1 MRLQNFYQASNNA
14 QENGNSLDYG
24 VEAIAADQELAT
36 HIQEVLVW
44 LQFLDP
50 PVDGKFGPISTD
62 ALIEFQDTISE
73 IRSEVAQER
82 GFLGL
87 FTAKAL
93 IEISPEE
100 VPRPNVNYSRNDLA
114 ARLMKYMAKMNYR
127 ISVGDRR
134 YNIVYVEGMNTNGS
148 LNNDAPNQFNDRRMV
163 IEIPDSD
170 LIPIIQGNWEATTEP
185 GTYYTN
191 NPMGRGRQ
199 YGAARIAFGQYKAW
213 RVGTHYGSGA
223 DPHEALVQKT
233 PISVYR
239 DKNRDMIRTGDFLDT
254 GKFHINQH
262 WGYDLPRT
270 NIGMAGAGCLVG
282 RLRKKH
288 KDFMALI
295 KQDKR
300 YQRNNNYLFLTT
312 IIPGDKF
319 VEQFPPS

>member
-1 MRLQNFYQASNNA
+1 MRLQNFYQASNKA
-14 QENGNSLDYG
+14 KENNSSLDYG
-24 VEAIAADQELAT
+24 VEAIAADKELAT

-62 ALIEFQDTISE
+62 AFIEFQDTISK
-73 IRSEVAQER
+73 IRSEVGQER

-87 FTAKAL
+87 DTAKAL
-93 IEISPEE
+93 LEISPKD

-114 ARLMKYMAKMNYR
+114 ARLIKYMAEMNYR
-127 ISVGDRR
+127 ISVGDRK
-134 YNIVYVEGMNTNGS
+134 YNIVYVEGIDANGS
-148 LNNDAPNQFNDRRMV
+148 LNNDAPNHFNDRRIV
-163 IEIPDSD
+163 IEIPESD
-170 LIPIIQGNWEATTEP
+170 LIPIIKGNWEATTEP
-185 GTYYTN
+185 GTYFTL
-191 NPMGRGRQ
+191 NPMGRAIE

-213 RVGTHYGSGA
+213 SVGTHYGSGA

-239 DKNRDMIRTGDFLDT
+239 DKNRDMVRTGDFLDT
-254 GKFHINQH
+254 GDFEINQH

-282 RLRKKH
+282 RSRKEH

-300 YQRNNNYLFLTT
+300 YQRNEVYLFLTT
-312 IIPGDKF
+312 IIPGDDFIKK
-319 VEQFPPS
+319 FPPS